1 MQCARRLRGATPS
14 APGPPRRAR
23 KEKQFGI
30 IFSKKHIFA
39 QRRDCEVK
47 MTTSQRPG
55 MLNVSVQETGHALDG
70 AAAKYTDGVETTE

>member
-1 MQCARRLRGATPS
+1 MDKPEHELVKNSTEINPT
-14 APGPPRRAR
+14 
-23 KEKQFGI
+23 F
-30 IFSKKHIFA
+30 FA